1 MTTILPLEAGAI
13 VGGHYSIEGLINTGG
28 FGSVYRG
35 LALSE
40 GNRPCAIKETYDVTP
55 AARRQALMEAAILF
69 TVKSE
74 HLPQVYD
81 AFEEKGRF
89 YLVMQ
94 LIEGRNCAQMVKAHG
109 GPFDEQEV
117 LRWLLPVAD
126 VLQELHGRNPPV
138 LHRDIKPANIILT
151 PQGQAV
157 LVDFGLTR
165 LYDPNVQT
173 QTMARAVSE
182 GFSPLEQY
190 IGQTSPQSD
199 LYSLAATMYFLL
211 TAQVPQAAVAR
222 SMQDTL
228 VPPRQLN
235 PQISLKVE
243 RVLLRALALN
253 MDERQHSMQEFAR
266 ALREPGFSGYADQ
279 TISQTRYQE
288 ANSLTEMVAPPP
300 PPISLPPPPPPVRD
314 LSRGQSG
321 QQVQIHQPASGKA
334 RPTPAPVRTAPPVR
348 HAAGPVPGWSS
359 VSPAAQ
365 QQHVERSG
373 RPIPP
378 PAGGTLHPTYPPV
391 PLRRQPLPR
400 PFQQGCLWGMLQGVI
415 SALLLL
421 FLQRDVFFYLGLAE
435 GLLFYL
441 LAGFFTTRYGG
452 AITRALRT
460 GFWAG
465 IISTIFYWIVLPI
478 GLVIQALPLVQQ
490 AIDSARKRGRVLP
503 SGEALQHA
511 IAQVKPHI
519 FASGLSSSGDQG
531 WRAFLI
537 LGAIGLAC
545 AMGFAFL
552 GGLLGL
558 RSGSR
563 RSS

>member
-1 MTTILPLEAGAI
+1 MTAILPLEAGAL

-35 LALSE
+35 LAISE

-69 TVKSE
+69 TVKSD

-94 LIEGRNCAQMVKAHG
+94 LIEGQNCLQMVKAHG
-109 GPFDEQEV
+109 GPFKEQEV
-117 LRWLLPVAD
+117 LDWLLPIAD
-126 VLQELHGRNPPV
+126 ILQELHGRNPPV
-138 LHRDIKPANIILT
+138 LHRDIKPANIILM

-165 LYDPNVQT
+165 LYDPSTQT

-199 LYSLAATMYFLL
+199 IYALAATMYFLL
-211 TAQVPQAAVAR
+211 TAQAPPASVAR
-222 SMQDTL
+222 SIQESL
-228 VPPRQLN
+228 LPPRQLN
-235 PQISLKVE
+235 PQISPKVE
-243 RVLLRALALN
+243 SALLKALAISA
-253 MDERQHSMQEFAR
+253 EQRYASMQEFAR
-266 ALREPGFSGYADQ
+266 ALRAPAFTGHAEP
-279 TISQTRYQE
+279 TISQARYQA
-288 ANSLTEMVAPPP
+288 ANERTEMAP
-300 PPISLPPPPPPVRD
+300 IPPPPPPPAASMPRQ
-314 LSRGQSG
+314 GQG
-321 QQVQIHQPASGKA
+321 QIHLPAQNNPRQQQQG
-334 RPTPAPVRTAPPVR
+334 RRTSAPP
-348 HAAGPVPGWSS
+348 PGWSQP
-359 VSPAAQ
+359 PAYP
-365 QQHVERSG
+365 QQHVGRSG

-378 PAGGTLHPTYPPV
+378 PAGGTLDTTYPPKPV
-391 PLRRQPLPR
+391 PQHPLPR
-400 PFQQGCLWGMLQGVI
+400 PFQQGCLWGLLQGVI

-421 FLQRDVFFYLGLAE
+421 IWKRDVFFYLGVAE

-452 AITRALRT
+452 SVTRALRA

-478 GLVIQALPLVQQ
+478 GLLI
-490 AIDSARKRGRVLP
+490 
-503 SGEALQHA
+503 EALQHLQPIITSAREQGISISSSDALRQA
-511 IAQVKPHI
+511 IDKVKPHI
-519 FASGLSSSGDQG
+519 FASISTSGSNQN
-531 WRAFLI
+531 WRSVLI
-537 LGAIGLAC
+537 LLGIGLAC
-545 AMGFAFL
+545 AMGFALL

-558 RSGSR
+558 SHNSR
-563 RSS
+563 RQA

>member
-1 MTTILPLEAGAI
+1 MTAFLPLEAGAT
-13 VGGHYSIEGLINTGG
+13 VGGHYGIEGLINTGG

-35 LALSE
+35 VALSE
-40 GNRPCAIKETYDVTP
+40 GNRLCAIKETYDVTP

-109 GPFDEQEV
+109 GPFSEQEV
-117 LRWLLPVAD
+117 LNWFLPVAD
-126 VLQELHGRNPPV
+126 ILQELHGRNPPV

-165 LYDPNVQT
+165 LYDPNIQT
-173 QTMARAVSE
+173 MTMARAVSE

-199 LYSLAATMYFLL
+199 IYSLAATMYFLL
-211 TAQVPQAAVAR
+211 TAQTPLASVAR

-228 VPPRQLN
+228 VPPRQIN
-235 PQISLKVE
+235 PQVSPKVE
-243 RVLLRALALN
+243 HVLLRALAVN
-253 MDERQHSMQEFAR
+253 AEERQASMQEFAR
-266 ALREPGFSGYADQ
+266 ALREPAFSGYADQ
-279 TISQTRYQE
+279 TVSQTRYQ
-288 ANSLTEMVAPPP
+288 AAGARTEMVAPPP
-300 PPISLPPPPPPVRD
+300 PPP
-314 LSRGQSG
+314 LSAPAQSSAGQM
-321 QQVQIHQPASGKA
+321 QVHQPASN
-334 RPTPAPVRTAPPVR
+334 VRSAQTGGR
-348 HAAGPVPGWSS
+348 TSEPVPGWKSVAPGGSS
-359 VSPAAQ
+359 R
-365 QQHVERSG
+365 QHVG
-373 RPIPP
+373 RAGKAIAP
-378 PAGGTLHPTYPPV
+378 PAGGTFGPTYPPV
-391 PLRRQPLPR
+391 PIQQHPLPR
-400 PFQQGCLWGMLQGVI
+400 PFQQGCLWGMLQGII

-421 FLQRDVFFYLGLAE
+421 LFKRDIFFYLGIAE

-452 AITRALRT
+452 AVTRALRA

-478 GLVIQALPLVQQ
+478 GVVI
-490 AIDSARKRGRVLP
+490 
-503 SGEALQHA
+503 EALTRVQEIMNRNDSLTSSEAFQRA
-511 IAQVKPHI
+511 INQVKPGL
-519 FASGLSSSGDQG
+519 FASSSTPVTDQTL
-531 WRAFLI
+531 RPFLI
-537 LGAIGLAC
+537 LLAIGLAC
-545 AMGFAFL
+545 AMGFALL
-552 GGLLGL
+552 GGLIGL
-558 RSGSR
+558 RSEGR
-563 RSS
+563 RNV